1 MFFISLFVVVNQSLM
16 ADISVVDTAEQLKVQ
31 ALKPDT
37 WACILALPLTD
48 QSCDLSELQLTHV

>member
-1 MFFISLFVVVNQSLM
+1 MVFISLFVVVNQSLV
-16 ADISVVDTAEQLKVQ
+16 ADLSVVDTAEQLKVQ

-48 QSCDLSELQLTHV
+48 KSCDLSELQ